1 MESRSEVEEDEEEL
15 RRRRSVVDGFE
26 VEEEEEE
33 EEQMILDVDLAMA
46 ILLPMEAKW
55 RRWVVPFHT
64 LRASIEVG
72 EGFGFGLGDREESL

>member
-26 VEEEEEE
+26 VEE
-33 EEQMILDVDLAMA
+33 QMILEVDLAMA